1 MAFAQYT
8 SQNAND
14 DLWNNDLIMYFTN
27 TTVECGGEGRNFY
40 HIGVGL

>member
-8 SQNAND
+8 SNNAND

-27 TTVECGGEGRNFY
+27 TTVKCGSEGRQFY
-40 HIGVGL
+40 HIGVGV